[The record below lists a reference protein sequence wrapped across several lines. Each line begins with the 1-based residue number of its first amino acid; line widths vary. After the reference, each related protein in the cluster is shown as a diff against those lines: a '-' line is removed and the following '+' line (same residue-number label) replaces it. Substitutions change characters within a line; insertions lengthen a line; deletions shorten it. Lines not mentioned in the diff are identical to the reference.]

1 MPKPISAED
10 VIQGLRA
17 IEDLDADMGVARAN
31 NKPAFYASLLRK
43 FVASQ
48 QDAMLRIHQALA
60 QADPDTAERI
70 AHTLKSVSG
79 SLGAT
84 TLPRVA
90 EELEMALRQGV
101 QGEDLKDAIDATLK
115 ALDNLMT
122 GLKSTPGLLPPEV
135 PVAATE
141 K

>member
-1 MPKPISAED
+1 
-10 VIQGLRA
+10 
-17 IEDLDADMGVARAN
+17 
-31 NKPAFYASLLRK
+31 
-43 FVASQ
+43 
-48 QDAMLRIHQALA
+48 MLRIHQALA

-101 QGEDLKDAIDATLK
+101 QGEDLKDAIDATSK
-115 ALDNLMT
+115 VLDNLIT
-122 GLKSTPGLLPPEV
+122 GLKSNPGLLPPDV